1 MAITIRD
8 DLPEFLVKWLEDRGA
23 VAVVDDETGKPGVV
37 PLGKKRK
44 RKASGEDTYTSAD
57 MDVDPAADIQF
68 DPSFLNNIIGN
79 ITGLFNTSKGNTE
92 LSDIEEL
99 SGVYGLN
106 SYDKEFT
113 YPNVNEFVNAPVTRG
128 ELYAADVLNKKGI
141 DEEASKQLQKD
152 IAKGISYEGIPKE
165 RTERFT
171 GSQNFTGNQRYKGG
185 EKFRGTKEFVGT
197 ERFFPNFVPGPI
209 GPQSA
214 SSNKQERSFF
224 GFGPYK
230 NITSRKLFDLD
241 PVNANAALS
250 PLNPSRSRW
259 EVDESGFT
267 RNSVPAPLPSFG
279 GMFSKDIDFNYGPS
293 LPASVSQAVPSRKPT
308 NPVQEYIETNQAQ
321 AKDGW
326 KFNDN
331 TGLDRA
337 GRSFQD
343 RLIRGGTGENFLY
356 DPNLTGGEKV
366 GFGLSKLAPSIL
378 GAAGV
383 VGAPLVGLFGAIG
396 QAMGGH
402 HPLNQASN
410 IFMDPFVGTS
420 RWDSP
425 EAGGGGA
432 QTGILNLDNQIED
445 LAKSDPGRY
454 IETPYGY
461 ITAGELNNAIKSG
474 ALHFGADEYP
484 TQVTTEDM
492 GFRQDTPFMLQNV
505 PGSTDTWQR
514 GMQDL
519 EANRGGAI
527 WNQAGAIVDEINRQ
541 GGSAGYNDMQAIA
554 EGLVAA
560 GDNQN
565 IYDFDFDYG
574 DLGIEGLAG
583 IEDSASDSF
592 DDAYADSFS
601 DTTMDSFDEG
611 GGWF

>member
-8 DLPEFLVKWLEDRGA
+8 DLPEFLVEWLKDRGA

-68 DPSFLNNIIGN
+68 DPSFLNNIIGS

-99 SGVYGLN
+99 SYG
-106 SYDKEFT
+106 SSDKEFT
-113 YPNVNEFVNAPVTRG
+113 YPTNVNEFVNAPITRG
-128 ELYAADVLNKKGI
+128 ELYAADVLNKKDI

-171 GSQNFTGNQRYKGG
+171 GSKNFTGNQRYKGG

-214 SSNKQERSFF
+214 SSDKQERSFF
-224 GFGPYK
+224 GLGPYK
-230 NITSRKLFDLD
+230 NITSRKLFNLD
-241 PVNANAALS
+241 PVNAGAALS

-279 GMFSKDIDFNYGPS
+279 GMFSKDRDFSYGPS
-293 LPASVSQAVPSRKPT
+293 LPASVSQAVPSKKPT
-308 NPVQEYIETNQAQ
+308 NLVQDYIETNQAQ

-356 DPNLTGGEKV
+356 DPNLTGGEKM

-474 ALHFGADEYP
+474 ALHFGADEAPYQLP
-484 TQVTTEDM
+484 FEDM
-492 GFRQDTPFMLQNV
+492 GFRQDKPFMLQDVGNS
-505 PGSTDTWQR
+505 GDTWQR
-514 GMQDL
+514 GIQDL
-519 EANRGGAI
+519 EAGRGGAI
-527 WNQAGAIVDEINRQ
+527 WNQAGAIVDKINER

-554 EGLVAA
+554 EGLAMGAKTGVGGPVASDMA
-560 GDNQN
+560 N
-565 IYDFDFDYG
+565 IYDFDYG
-574 DLGIEGLAG
+574 DIDSSLGGIGDSVDDGMGMYDDFGL
-583 IEDSASDSF
+583 D
-592 DDAYADSFS
+592 
-601 DTTMDSFDEG
+601 DEG
-611 GGWF
+611 VY

>member
-8 DLPEFLVKWLEDRGA
+8 DLPEFLVEWLKDRGA

-57 MDVDPAADIQF
+57 MDVDPAANIQF
-68 DPSFLNNIIGN
+68 DPSFLNNIIGS

-99 SGVYGLN
+99 SYG
-106 SYDKEFT
+106 SRDKEFT
-113 YPNVNEFVNAPVTRG
+113 YPNVNELRNIPITIEETFNEPVVSKKSIDQ
-128 ELYAADVLNKKGI
+128 EAAQ
-141 DEEASKQLQKD
+141 QLQKD
-152 IAKGISYEGIPKE
+152 IAREIAGFPIGGGNIPIEALNLLTPATPIETKYTGPFSVLGNRDPNNLPMFKG
-165 RTERFT
+165 
-171 GSQNFTGNQRYKGG
+171 N
-185 EKFRGTKEFVGT
+185 TKVY
-197 ERFFPNFVPGPI
+197 NDVSPGPR
-209 GPQSA
+209 GQQSA
-214 SSNKQERSFF
+214 SSDKQERSFF
-224 GFGPYK
+224 GLGPYK

-250 PLNPSRSRW
+250 PLNPLRSRW
-259 EVDESGFT
+259 EVDELGFT

-279 GMFSKDIDFNYGPS
+279 GMFSKDRDFSYGPS
-293 LPASVSQAVPSRKPT
+293 LPASVSQAVPSKKPT
-308 NPVQEYIETNQAQ
+308 NLVQDYIETNQAQ

-356 DPNLTGGEKV
+356 DPNLTRGEKM

-378 GAAGV
+378 GAAGIA
-383 VGAPLVGLFGAIG
+383 GAPLVGLFGAIG
-396 QAMGGH
+396 QAMGGY

-445 LAKSDPGRY
+445 LAQSDPGRY

-474 ALHFGADEYP
+474 ALHFGADEAP
-484 TQVTTEDM
+484 HQLPFEDM
-492 GFRQDTPFMLQNV
+492 GFRQDKPFMLQNV
-505 PGSTDTWQR
+505 GDSNITNQQAV
-514 GMQDL
+514 QDL
-519 EANRGGAI
+519 ANT
-527 WNQAGAIVDEINRQ
+527 NAGAFLNRAAELLPD
-541 GGSAGYNDMQAIA
+541 AGYNEIRDVA
-554 EGLVAA
+554 EGMSQVAQIT
-560 GDNQN
+560 DNMSN

-574 DLGIEGLAG
+574 DIDSSLGG
-583 IEDSASDSF
+583 IEDSV
-592 DDAYADSFS
+592 DDFGIDGYFG
-601 DTTMDSFDEG
+601 EG
-611 GGWF
+611 DYGDGLI

>member
-23 VAVVDDETGKPGVV
+23 VAVVDDKTGNPGVV
-37 PLGKKRK
+37 PLGKKRR
-44 RKASGEDTYTSAD
+44 RKTSGEDTFTSSD

-92 LSDIEEL
+92 LSDIQEL
-99 SGVYGLN
+99 SYGSL
-106 SYDKEFT
+106 DKPTDPFIDAMRLGGGALPLDSVKVT
-113 YPNVNEFVNAPVTRG
+113 QGGLGDVPVTRG
-128 ELYAADVLNKKGI
+128 ELYTADVLNKK
-141 DEEASKQLQKD
+141 DVD
-152 IAKGISYEGIPKE
+152 RAKNSLGGPSDLGRYMLSRGGDP
-165 RTERFT
+165 RFDQQPVVNNEVRAVNPR
-171 GSQNFTGNQRYKGG
+171 GGVDAGFQSQ
-185 EKFRGTKEFVGT
+185 VG
-197 ERFFPNFVPGPI
+197 
-209 GPQSA
+209 
-214 SSNKQERSFF
+214 
-224 GFGPYK
+224 
-230 NITSRKLFDLD
+230 
-241 PVNANAALS
+241 NAAGRDLGDYPILDFS
-250 PLNPSRSRW
+250 NNLVMHRFGQPEHPQWNIRPGDNIVEQTTS
-259 EVDESGFT
+259 
-267 RNSVPAPLPSFG
+267 APR
-279 GMFSKDIDFNYGPS
+279 GMFSRDRDFSYGPS
-293 LPASVSQAVPSRKPT
+293 LPASVSQAVPGRKPT

-337 GRSFQD
+337 GRSFQNS
-343 RLIRGGTGENFLY
+343 LVRGGTDFLY
-356 DPNLTGGEKV
+356 DPNLTGGEKM

-378 GAAGV
+378 SAAGV
-383 VGAPLVGLFGAIG
+383 AGAPLIGLFGAIG
-396 QAMGGH
+396 QAMGGY

-420 RWDSP
+420 RWESP

-432 QTGILNLDNQIED
+432 QTGILNLDNQIEN
-445 LAKSDPGRY
+445 LAQSDPGRY
-454 IETPYGY
+454 VKTPYGY

-474 ALHFGADEYP
+474 ALHFGADEFP

-492 GFRQDTPFMLQNV
+492 GFRQDTPFMLQDVANSNV
-505 PGSTDTWQR
+505 TNQR
-514 GMQDL
+514 AVQDL
-519 EANRGGAI
+519 ANT
-527 WNQAGAIVDEINRQ
+527 NAGAFLNRAAELLPD
-541 GGSAGYNDMQAIA
+541 AGYNEIRDVA
-554 EGLVAA
+554 EGMSQVAQIT
-560 GDNQN
+560 DNMSN

>member
-8 DLPEFLVKWLEDRGA
+8 DLPEFLVEWLKDRGA

-152 IAKGISYEGIPKE
+152 TAKGISYEGIPKE

-230 NITSRKLFDLD
+230 NITSRKLFSLD
-241 PVNANAALS
+241 PVNAGAALS

-279 GMFSKDIDFNYGPS
+279 GMFSKDRDFSYGPS
-293 LPASVSQAVPSRKPT
+293 LPASVSQALPGRKPT

-337 GRSFQD
+337 GRSFQN
-343 RLIRGGTGENFLY
+343 RLIRGGTDFLY
-356 DPNLTGGEKV
+356 DPNLTGGEKM

-378 GAAGV
+378 SAAGV
-383 VGAPLVGLFGAIG
+383 AGAPLIGLFGAIG
-396 QAMGGH
+396 QAMGGY

-420 RWDSP
+420 RWESP

-445 LAKSDPGRY
+445 LAQSDPGRY

-474 ALHFGADEYP
+474 ALHFGADEFP

-492 GFRQDTPFMLQNV
+492 GFRQDKPFMLQNV
-505 PGSTDTWQR
+505 GDSNITNQQAV
-514 GMQDL
+514 QDL
-519 EANRGGAI
+519 ANT
-527 WNQAGAIVDEINRQ
+527 NAGAFLNRAAELLPD
-541 GGSAGYNDMQAIA
+541 AGYNEIRDVA
-554 EGLVAA
+554 EGMSQVAQIT
-560 GDNQN
+560 DNMSN
-565 IYDFDFDYG
+565 IYGFDFDYG
-574 DLGIEGLAG
+574 DIGIDEDFGGAVDDGMGMYDDFGL
-583 IEDSASDSF
+583 D
-592 DDAYADSFS
+592 
-601 DTTMDSFDEG
+601 DEG
-611 GGWF
+611 VY